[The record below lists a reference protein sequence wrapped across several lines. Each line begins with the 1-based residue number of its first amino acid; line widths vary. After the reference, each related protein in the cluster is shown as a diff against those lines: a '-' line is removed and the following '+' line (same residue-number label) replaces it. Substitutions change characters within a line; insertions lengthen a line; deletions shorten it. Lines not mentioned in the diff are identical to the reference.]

1 MAGVPRL
8 IDVSIAPQLITLYRV
23 DASAVRAADRHVLV
37 GYAAAIA
44 GNARDLLTDAELLLN
59 AGRWAPAHSLA
70 AVTLAEALFGSWAG
84 AQDVIGDADAAADLL
99 ASRPNQSPATP
110 TELPEA

>member
-23 DASAVRAADRHVLV
+23 DASAVRAADRHMLV

-70 AVTLAEALFGSWAG
+70 AVTLAEALFGSWPAHKMSLVM
-84 AQDVIGDADAAADLL
+84 QMPPLTCFAA
-99 ASRPNQSPATP
+99 
-110 TELPEA
+110 